1 MNQKVYINAI
11 GKYLPGKAISNDEME
26 AYLGL
31 VNGQA
36 SRTKTRMLAQNGITT
51 RYYAL
56 DTNQQSLDSVAG
68 MAAKAIA
75 NTLENASEHA
85 DNIDLLAAGTTQ
97 SDLPIPGFASMVHG
111 ASALKACNI
120 ASFQSVCAAGMMAV
134 NNVYQHIQNG
144 ASQKAI
150 ACAADF
156 PSRFFK
162 AQRYAH
168 QDSVVK
174 NGLDLET
181 DFLRWMLSDGAGA
194 FYMSNQAN
202 ENSYSF
208 EIEWI
213 DIRSHAHLFEPC
225 MYTGMRKNED
235 GAMGKTWIDYDSFT
249 AADADA
255 AINLRQDIRLV
266 NNIISL
272 GVQHFFNLI
281 DAGKIDPKH
290 LDWLVAHYSSEYFKK
305 PILDLLE
312 KGGLV
317 IPEEK
322 WFTNLHTKGN
332 TGAASI
338 FIMLEELLN
347 EKELQAGQEIICMV
361 PESGRFITSF
371 MKLKVIAPNKIV
383 KRATIS
389 ESDEI
394 LPPDIHIDGNETQEW
409 LVRQLVSI
417 WVDFETGLRKVP
429 IIQKIYNGSISINDY
444 KLLLLNLR
452 QQVIDGSQWIARA
465 ASNVSMEYFD
475 VRSSF
480 ISHSRDEHRD
490 YQILEKNYIN
500 CGGNKEDLYH
510 GEKNIGSEALSAFMF
525 QRASQPNPFDLL
537 GGMFIIEGLGNR
549 IAGNWGRAIKDL
561 LNLNED
567 QVSFFTYHETSDSND
582 NHFERFENALNS
594 DLLTMDMAKRIA
606 KTAKVVAR
614 LYQMQLQE
622 IGNY

>member
-1 MNQKVYINAI
+1 MSHKVYINAI
-11 GKYLPGKAISNDEME
+11 GKHLPGEPVPNEAME
-26 AYLGL
+26 DYLGL
-31 VNGQA
+31 INGQP
-36 SRTKTRMLAQNGITT
+36 SRTKSRMLQQNGITS
-51 RYYAL
+51 RYYAINKEQAS
-56 DTNQQSLDSVAG
+56 TDSVAG
-68 MAAKAIA
+68 MAAKAIKDTLAKA
-75 NTLENASEHA
+75 NVAAKHIE
-85 DNIDLLAAGTTQ
+85 LLAAGTTQ
-97 SDLPIPGFASMVHG
+97 NDLPIPGFASMVHAG
-111 ASALKACNI
+111 TEIPVCAIS
-120 ASFQSVCAAGMMAV
+120 SFQSVCAAGMMAV
-134 NNVYQHIQNG
+134 NHVFQTIKNG
-144 ASQKAI
+144 EVQKAV

-156 PSRFFK
+156 PSRLFK
-162 AQRYAH
+162 AKRFAH
-168 QDSVVK
+168 QQAVVAH
-174 NGLDLET
+174 GLDLET

-194 FYMSNQAN
+194 FYMSHQPNA
-202 ENSYSF
+202 ERFSF
-208 EIEWI
+208 EVEWI

-225 MYTGMRKNED
+225 MYTGMRKNAD
-235 GAMGKTWIDYDSFT
+235 GSMGTSWIDYDSFT
-249 AADADA
+249 DADADA
-255 AINLRQDIRLV
+255 ALNLRQDIRLV
-266 NNIISL
+266 NNIIAL
-272 GVQHFFNLI
+272 GVQHFFNLV
-281 DAGKIDPKH
+281 DAGKIDPKRM
-290 LDWLVAHYSSEYFKK
+290 DWLVAHYSSEYFKN
-305 PILDLLE
+305 PIVSLLE

-347 EKELQAGQEIICMV
+347 EKELVAGQEILCMV
-361 PESGRFITSF
+361 PESGRFITTF
-371 MKLKVIAPNKIV
+371 MKLKVIAPTAE
-383 KRATIS
+383 KRQASID

-394 LPPDIHIDGNETQEW
+394 LAPDIRIEGNPTQEW
-409 LVRQLVSI
+409 LVRQLVDT
-417 WVDFETGLRKVP
+417 WVDFETHLRKVP
-429 IIQKIYNGSISINDY
+429 IIQKIYKGTITLEDY

-475 VRSSF
+475 IRSSF

-500 CGGNKEDLYH
+500 CGGNKEDLYT

-549 IAGNWGRAIKDL
+549 IAGNWGRAIQGL
-561 LNLNED
+561 LNLDND

-594 DLLTMDMAKRIA
+594 DLLDMNMARRIA
-606 KTAKVVAR
+606 KTAKVVAS
-614 LYQMQLQE
+614 LYRMQLAE